1 MMEKLFMADE
11 TIKKKDLTDFME
23 EVKKEIKLNT
33 SSISEPNL
41 PTGSGGSPSPPD
53 PNESEEY
60 KTLRKE
66 RDVLRKELDDKEVAD
81 KKKILDSFD
90 KERQEKYKDSSLEI
104 LEAVQGELATKN
116 SSFISADSKSKDES
130 SEKRQPSYLD
140 RSTQKIVYT

>member
-1 MMEKLFMADE
+1 MADE
-11 TIKKKDLTDFME
+11 TVKKKDLTDFME

-66 RDVLRKELDDKEVAD
+66 RDILRKELDDKEVAD

-90 KERQEKYKDSSLEI
+90 KERQEKYKDASLEI

-116 SSFISADSKSKDES
+116 SSFISADSKSQGES
-130 SEKRQPSYLD
+130 TEKKKPSYYD
-140 RSTQKIVYT
+140 RINEKTIFT